1 MNLHSGYPYWLVK
14 EGIPFNYP
22 KLEQNIQNQVVIMGG
37 GISGA
42 LLAYHLV
49 EAGVDCVIVDART
62 IGLGS
67 TSASTGLLQYEIDTP
82 LSKLVNLVG
91 EYNAVRS
98 YQLCAESIINIGNI
112 AKKIGFKDFSFQQS
126 LYFAAYKKDVT
137 FLKEEF
143 SIRKKNG
150 FKVTYLDSEDVSSKY
165 HFDTPAAILS
175 QEGGQIN
182 AYAFTNALLQ
192 YLSKKGLKIFDRTNI
207 TQIKHH
213 KKGITL
219 ITDIGYSI
227 RAKQLIYATG
237 YEVVKY
243 IDKKIVDLHSTY
255 ACISEQAN
263 EEYKFWTDN
272 VLCWNTADPYLYLRT
287 NDRRIII
294 GGRDEE
300 FYNPNQRDALLPKK
314 TKQLIVDFKKL
325 FPDVD
330 FKYEFAWTGTFGAT
344 KDGLP
349 YIGKYKP
356 LPNSFFA
363 LGFGGNGITFSLI
376 AAKIITDIILGKQ
389 NKDAAIFSFSR

>member
-1 MNLHSGYPYWLVK
+1 MWNG
-14 EGIPFNYP
+14 N
-22 KLEQNIQNQVVIMGG
+22 
-37 GISGA
+37 
-42 LLAYHLV
+42 
-49 EAGVDCVIVDART
+49 
-62 IGLGS
+62 
-67 TSASTGLLQYEIDTP
+67 
-82 LSKLVNLVG
+82 VG
-91 EYNAVRS
+91 E
-98 YQLCAESIINIGNI
+98 IG
-112 AKKIGFKDFSFQQS
+112 
-126 LYFAAYKKDVT
+126 
-137 FLKEEF
+137 
-143 SIRKKNG
+143 
-150 FKVTYLDSEDVSSKY
+150 
-165 HFDTPAAILS
+165 
-175 QEGGQIN
+175 
-182 AYAFTNALLQ
+182 
-192 YLSKKGLKIFDRTNI
+192 
-207 TQIKHH
+207 
-213 KKGITL
+213 
-219 ITDIGYSI
+219 
-227 RAKQLIYATG
+227 
-237 YEVVKY
+237 
-243 IDKKIVDLHSTY
+243 ID
-255 ACISEQAN
+255 
-263 EEYKFWTDN
+263 KFWTDN